1 MIYFHQTKTQT
12 ITARIIIE
20 DGQPCLK
27 VSSKIPFKSVKIDA
41 LSLFDMMKDGLSMKS
56 RNQGTR
62 RRALQL
68 NGLSL
73 KEAMHKMRYDYP
85 SVPLPSKTKK

>member
-1 MIYFHQTKTQT
+1 MIYFHQTKAQT

-27 VSSKIPFKSVKIDA
+27 VSSKTPFKSVKIDV
-41 LSLFDMMKDGLSMKS
+41 LSLFDMMKEGLSMKS
-56 RNQGTR
+56 RSEGTR

-68 NGLSL
+68 NGHSL
-73 KEAMHKMRYDYP
+73 KEAMKMMGYDYP
-85 SVPLPSKTKK
+85 SVQLPSKTKK